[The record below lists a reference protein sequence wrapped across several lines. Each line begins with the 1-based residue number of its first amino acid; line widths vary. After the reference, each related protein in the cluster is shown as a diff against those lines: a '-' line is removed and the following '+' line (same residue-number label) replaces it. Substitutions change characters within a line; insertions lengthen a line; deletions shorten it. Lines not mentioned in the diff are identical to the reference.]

1 MCQKYNHHLFN
12 KRANSYSFFRS
23 SYIFEH
29 AQKWQALGK
38 AQILVVC
45 SLVFSLPFLT
55 KLKLPKQKTFAGPAF
70 VWKRVLAFLIDLLI
84 INFIILFPFR
94 KLFREIMPTAS
105 SFKETFNLVN
115 TSELNSLIL
124 TISIFASILMM
135 LYFIILERKIGQ
147 SIGKILTNV
156 YVVSELKE
164 LKFWQLLVRNLFLIP
179 FFPFIMLWVA
189 DPLFMFF
196 TKDKKRLSE
205 ILSKTKVIEKYQY

>member
-1 MCQKYNHHLFN
+1 M
-12 KRANSYSFFRS
+12 
-23 SYIFEH
+23 
-29 AQKWQALGK
+29 
-38 AQILVVC
+38 
-45 SLVFSLPFLT
+45 
-55 KLKLPKQKTFAGPAF
+55 KLKLPKQKTFTGPAF

-94 KLFREIMPTAS
+94 KLFQKIIPTTV

-115 TSELNSLIL
+115 TSELNTLII
-124 TISIFASILMM
+124 TISIFAAILMI
-135 LYFIILERKIGQ
+135 LYFTILEGKLGQ
-147 SIGKILTNV
+147 SIGKILTNI

-164 LKFWQLLVRNLFLIP
+164 LKLWQLLVRNLFLIP
-179 FFPFIMLWVA
+179 FFPFILLWIA

>member
-1 MCQKYNHHLFN
+1 M
-12 KRANSYSFFRS
+12 
-23 SYIFEH
+23 
-29 AQKWQALGK
+29 
-38 AQILVVC
+38 
-45 SLVFSLPFLT
+45 
-55 KLKLPKQKTFAGPAF
+55 KLKLPKQKTFTGPAF
-70 VWKRVLAFLIDLLI
+70 AWKRVLAFLIDLLI

-94 KLFREIMPTAS
+94 KLFREIMPTAL
-105 SFKETFNLVN
+105 SFKETFNFVN

-135 LYFIILERKIGQ
+135 LYFIILEGKIGQ

-156 YVVSELKE
+156 YVVSEIKE

-179 FFPFIMLWVA
+179 FFPFILLWVI
-189 DPLFMFF
+189 DPIFMFF